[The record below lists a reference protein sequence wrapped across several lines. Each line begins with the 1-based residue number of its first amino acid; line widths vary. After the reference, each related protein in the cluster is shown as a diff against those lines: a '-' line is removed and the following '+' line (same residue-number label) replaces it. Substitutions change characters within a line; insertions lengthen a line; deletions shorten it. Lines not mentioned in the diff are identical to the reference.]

1 MKKVLSAILA
11 ACLLCTFISSCGKKD
26 TNGETP
32 ASGESKEAV
41 DSIPSDS
48 LWYDS
53 ERISLNVFPDKK
65 EVEIFS
71 SVLDY
76 HNDKISVVCQYYAL
90 PTEEDFLDP
99 NFDESTCYGMALC
112 VFDMS
117 GNLLSKT
124 ELNKFVA
131 DNVDPSVHVK
141 TCGFSDGK
149 LCVLSESSREPVTV
163 ILSIIDLNNCSVL
176 ENIRYT
182 SSAAEALYMT
192 FAKEVFPVTE
202 DVFMLCDDSQG
213 RITIFDKEGNY
224 RADTISGLFNREIHF
239 MDTKSD
245 KNGTVV
251 FSCTNSQNDSV
262 QFTLGARTITYE
274 IKNYDLG
281 GTYAPDFA
289 DDGNYYSVNYDGIA
303 EFNEETSSFEMKI
316 PVDSFNID
324 LSEFN
329 KMSVLSFSDNEIVL
343 ANTRESFTGIVAY
356 RLKKAQINPNAQK
369 AKLTIGLFGD
379 YTISNELGKAIFEF
393 NDKNENNYASV
404 RMYSYKQNHFTD
416 ADSEEKAAR
425 EAANSLMMDIQNGNG
440 PDVIVNAF
448 DVMELCDEKYLADL
462 NELMKA
468 DSEYNPEE
476 YVKQVIDLAQN
487 DGKLYQ
493 MPLRFATLGLV
504 ATSDC
509 APANGT
515 GYSFDEYKKVVSRA
529 NNGADSLA
537 YQMDRSAYYSLL
549 FTAMQSDLYKDRK
562 WTLNCPEYEALALY
576 CKDNV
581 PEKCLANWNDDHF
594 MLPEDLKVSNQQI
607 DGIAGY
613 ITSVYSR
620 GNNMYGYPSSNGNH
634 GVMIKVNAS
643 AAISSQSEN
652 KEGAW
657 QFVKTMMSYDVQVP
671 NILTYD
677 SPVNLKALKELGT
690 NKIAEYN
697 SMVQRNKNMSQR
709 EIEKAK
715 QMGDFIATAE
725 IDAAAIDAYLNLLAK
740 ATGVYRVDREI
751 LIITKEEIP
760 AYYAG
765 QKDFNSVITIAQD
778 RVQKV
783 MAERG

>member
-1 MKKVLSAILA
+1 
-11 ACLLCTFISSCGKKD
+11 
-26 TNGETP
+26 
-32 ASGESKEAV
+32 
-41 DSIPSDS
+41 
-48 LWYDS
+48 
-53 ERISLNVFPDKK
+53 
-65 EVEIFS
+65 
-71 SVLDY
+71 
-76 HNDKISVVCQYYAL
+76 
-90 PTEEDFLDP
+90 
-99 NFDESTCYGMALC
+99 
-112 VFDMS
+112 
-117 GNLLSKT
+117 
-124 ELNKFVA
+124 
-131 DNVDPSVHVK
+131 
-141 TCGFSDGK
+141 
-149 LCVLSESSREPVTV
+149 
-163 ILSIIDLNNCSVL
+163 
-176 ENIRYT
+176 
-182 SSAAEALYMT
+182 
-192 FAKEVFPVTE
+192 
-202 DVFMLCDDSQG
+202 
-213 RITIFDKEGNY
+213 
-224 RADTISGLFNREIHF
+224 
-239 MDTKSD
+239 
-245 KNGTVV
+245 
-251 FSCTNSQNDSV
+251 
-262 QFTLGARTITYE
+262 
-274 IKNYDLG
+274 
-281 GTYAPDFA
+281 
-289 DDGNYYSVNYDGIA
+289 
-303 EFNEETSSFEMKI
+303 
-316 PVDSFNID
+316 
-324 LSEFN
+324 
-329 KMSVLSFSDNEIVL
+329 
-343 ANTRESFTGIVAY
+343 
-356 RLKKAQINPNAQK
+356 
-369 AKLTIGLFGD
+369 
-379 YTISNELGKAIFEF
+379 
-393 NDKNENNYASV
+393 
-404 RMYSYKQNHFTD
+404 
-416 ADSEEKAAR
+416 
-425 EAANSLMMDIQNGNG
+425 
-440 PDVIVNAF
+440 
-448 DVMELCDEKYLADL
+448 
-462 NELMKA
+462 
-468 DSEYNPEE
+468 
-476 YVKQVIDLAQN
+476 
-487 DGKLYQ
+487 

-620 GNNMYGYPSSNGNH
+620 GNNMYGYPSANGNH

-643 AAISSQSEN
+643 AAVSSQSEN
-652 KEGAW
+652 KTGAW
-657 QFVKTMMSYDVQVP
+657 EFIKTLMSYDVQAP

-690 NKIAEYN
+690 TKIAEYN
-697 SMVQRNKNMSQR
+697 SIVQRNKNMSQR